1 MLPRAAVP
9 RRRRQVR
16 GTPLPVYAD
25 LMSQTIRILGIDPGL
40 AATGWGVIDQTGTR
54 LSLVAHGVIKAPVK
68 APLPV
73 RLEAIFAAVEALVR
87 DYAPHEAAVE
97 DQFVSAN
104 AGTALKLGQARAAA
118 ILPAARAGLSVAEYA
133 PRLVKKSVVGT
144 GAAEKGQVAA
154 MIAVILPGSRA
165 TADAADALAVAV
177 CHAHHRGTIARLSA

>member
-1 MLPRAAVP
+1 
-9 RRRRQVR
+9 
-16 GTPLPVYAD
+16 
-25 LMSQTIRILGIDPGL
+25 MSQTIRILGIDPGL

-68 APLPV
+68 APLPQ
-73 RLEAIFAAVEALVR
+73 RLEAIFAAVEALVAEH
-87 DYAPHEAAVE
+87 APHEAAVE

-144 GAAEKGQVAA
+144 GAAEKTQVAA
-154 MIAVILPGSRA
+154 MIAILLPGAKAS
-165 TADAADALAVAV
+165 ADAADALAVAV
-177 CHAHHRGTIARLSA
+177 CHAHHRGIKTRLSA

>member
-1 MLPRAAVP
+1 M
-9 RRRRQVR
+9 
-16 GTPLPVYAD
+16 TPPPVYAQP
-25 LMSQTIRILGIDPGL
+25 MSQTIRILGIDPGL

-54 LSLVAHGVIKAPVK
+54 LSLVAHGVIKAPAK
-68 APLPV
+68 APLPA
-73 RLEAIFAAVEALVR
+73 RLEAIFAAVEALVEQ
-87 DYAPHEAAVE
+87 YNPHEAAVE

-118 ILPAARAGLSVAEYA
+118 ILPAARAGLAVAEYA